1 MTVGPKVK
9 MLGGVR
15 ILDFTWVMSG
25 PFCTRMLADVG
36 AEVIKVE
43 SGEGDMTRK
52 YPPFR
57 GGFSGYFSQFNVGK
71 KSIGV
76 NLRHPQGVEL
86 TKKLIPLSDVVI
98 ENFRPGIM
106 AKMGFGYPV
115 LKEINPRIIFCS
127 ISGFG
132 QTGPEMNRLAFTDMV
147 QAYSGLD
154 YSLGRMMGADP
165 PGFPVS
171 FGDSYAS
178 LNAALA
184 IVTALFHRDHGGEG
198 QSIDISMLDCLLAS
212 NDSTLQK
219 FIFSD
224 GEMDSAGNSFRPPVR
239 MKDGH
244 MAIALFSHFDRMIQ
258 AMGRPDLLKDER
270 LGTPLAR
277 YKKENFD
284 YFLTIVREWAK
295 ERTIEEA
302 SKIFEKY
309 DVAFGKVNTTAEV
322 LRSPVVREREML
334 TEVELSDNVRALVVN
349 TPFRF
354 SKSPCGP
361 QSRPPYLGEHNRAVF
376 RDLLKIS
383 EEEMEDLTREGILFQ
398 EKRS

>member
-1 MTVGPKVK
+1 M
-9 MLGGVR
+9 
-15 ILDFTWVMSG
+15 
-25 PFCTRMLADVG
+25 
-36 AEVIKVE
+36 
-43 SGEGDMTRK
+43 
-52 YPPFR
+52 
-57 GGFSGYFSQFNVGK
+57 GK

-76 NLRHPQGVEL
+76 NLRHPRGVEL
-86 TKKLIPLSDVVI
+86 TKKLVPLSDVVI
-98 ENFRPGIM
+98 ENFRPGLM

-115 LKEINPRIIFCS
+115 LKEINPKIIFCS

-132 QTGPEMNRLAFTDMV
+132 QTGPETNRLAFTDMV

-154 YSLGRMMGADP
+154 YMLGQMMGADP

-184 IVTALFHRDHGGEG
+184 IVTALYHRDHSGEG

-219 FIFSD
+219 FVFSD
-224 GEMDSAGNSFRPPVR
+224 GELDSAGNSFRPPIR

-244 MAIALFSHFDRMIQ
+244 MAIALFSHFDRVVQ

-270 LGTPLAR
+270 LGTLLAR

-295 ERTIEEA
+295 DRTIEEA
-302 SKIFEKY
+302 SKLFEKY
-309 DVAFGKVNTTAEV
+309 DVAFGKVNSVADV
-322 LRSPVVREREML
+322 VRSPVVRERKML
-334 TEVELSDNVRALVVN
+334 TEVDLSKDVRALVVN

-354 SKSPCGP
+354 SQSPCGP
-361 QSRPPYLGEHNRAVF
+361 QGRPPYLGEHNREVF
-376 RDLLKIS
+376 EGLLKLS
-383 EEEMEDLTREGILFQ
+383 EEEMRALTREGILFQ
-398 EKRS
+398 EERS